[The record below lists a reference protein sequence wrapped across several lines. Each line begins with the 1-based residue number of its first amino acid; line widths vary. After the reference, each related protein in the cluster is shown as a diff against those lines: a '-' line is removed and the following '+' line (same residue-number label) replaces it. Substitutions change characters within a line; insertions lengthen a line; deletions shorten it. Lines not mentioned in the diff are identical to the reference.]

1 MTNTANKRIKVITG
15 EPAKLAGN
23 FEFTLSMI
31 EQIRG
36 GAARRMSI
44 EQLTEM
50 ISALCKDMPYAAYPI
65 KKTDLGMVFRGRIG
79 RSNELLEKPS
89 EFGYRQPRD
98 VRDYGRCHGP
108 GASMFYCS
116 TDLATVLTELGP
128 EVGDRVHAGR
138 ATIKE
143 KHELLVTAIGEID
156 NIRRYGRPVIGNDE
170 SYEML
175 TDLLGKIK
183 RKDSNDHARI
193 MVTDAFFADFFA
205 QPAQKQH
212 EYRPTSVLADLIF
225 SMPDGFDG
233 LAYPSVEHRGR
244 INYAIR
250 PESFNE
256 HLEWE
261 EFAAMDITKY
271 HGFGFYEWR
280 DCAKATAT
288 ATDKHGN
295 LVWETN

>member
-1 MTNTANKRIKVITG
+1 MTNTANKRIKVMTG
-15 EPAKLAGN
+15 EPAKLAGD
-23 FEFTLSMI
+23 FGFTLSMI

-50 ISALCKDMPYAAYPI
+50 ISALFKDMPYIAYAI
-65 KKTDLGMVFRGRIG
+65 KNTELGKVFRGRIG
-79 RSNELLEKPS
+79 RSSELLEKPS

-98 VRDYGRCHGP
+98 VRDYGRCHCP
-108 GASMFYCS
+108 GTSMFYCS
-116 TDLATVLTELGP
+116 TDLATVLTELAP
-128 EVGDRVHAGR
+128 EVGDRVHAVR

-143 KHELLVTAIGEID
+143 KHELRVTAIGEID
-156 NIRRYGRPVIGNDE
+156 NSRRYGRPVIGNNE
-170 SYEML
+170 SYETL
-175 TDLLGKIK
+175 TNLLGKIK

-193 MVTDAFFADFFA
+193 MVTDAFFADLFA
-205 QPAQKQH
+205 QPARKQH

-225 SMPDGFDG
+225 RMRDGFDG

-250 PESFNE
+250 PESFDE

-261 EFAAMDITKY
+261 EFAAMDVTKY
-271 HGFGFYEWR
+271 HGFGIYEWR
-280 DCAKATAT
+280 ESAKATAI
-288 ATDKHGN
+288 DKNGN
-295 LVWETN
+295 LVWESK

>member
-1 MTNTANKRIKVITG
+1 MTNTTNKRIKVITG

-23 FEFTLSMI
+23 FAFTLATI

-50 ISALCKDMPYAAYPI
+50 ISALFKDMPYIGYAI
-65 KKTDLGMVFRGRIG
+65 KKTELGNVFRGRIG
-79 RSNELLEKPS
+79 RSSEILEKPS

-98 VRDYGRCHGP
+98 VEDYGRCHGP
-108 GASMFYCS
+108 GTSMFYCS
-116 TDLATVLTELGP
+116 TDLATVLTELAP

-143 KHELLVTAIGEID
+143 KHELRVTAIGEID
-156 NIRRYGRPVIGNDE
+156 NIRRYGRPVIGNNE
-170 SYEML
+170 SYETL
-175 TDLLGKIK
+175 TNLLGKIK

-193 MVTDAFFADFFA
+193 MVTDAFFADLFA
-205 QPAQKQH
+205 QPARKQH

-225 SMPDGFDG
+225 RMPDGFDG

-250 PESFNE
+250 PESFDE

-261 EFAAMDITKY
+261 EFVAMDVTKY

-280 DCAKATAT
+280 ESAKATP
-288 ATDKHGN
+288 TDKNGN
-295 LVWETN
+295 LVWETR